1 MDKREIIMKMEN
13 IFSEI
18 FDKDDICLTDE
29 SSSDSIEGWDSL
41 AHIQIVNSIQKVFG
55 IKINAREMMEWNN
68 VGDMVET
75 IKQKIND

>member
-1 MDKREIIMKMEN
+1 MDNREIIMKMEN

-18 FDKDDICLTDE
+18 FDKEDICLTEE
-29 SSSDSIEGWDSL
+29 SSSDSIEEWDSL
-41 AHIQIVNSIQKVFG
+41 SHIQIVNSIQKVFG